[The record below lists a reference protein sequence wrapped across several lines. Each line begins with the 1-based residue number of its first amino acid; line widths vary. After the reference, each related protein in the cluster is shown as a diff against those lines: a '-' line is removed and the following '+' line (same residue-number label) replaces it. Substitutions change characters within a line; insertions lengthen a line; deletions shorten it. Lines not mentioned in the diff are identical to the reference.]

1 MKFRRIVSL
10 LAAGAASL
18 SLATPALAQ
27 TTGGLQGQ
35 IIDANTQQPVADAV
49 VIATSPNL
57 QGEQTAVTDASGAF
71 EISLLPSGVYKIDIQ
86 REGYTPFSQS
96 DLTIRLD
103 KTIHIKLQLVP
114 DTVNGPAIEI
124 TVQKPVISTTST
136 DTGGT
141 VSKEQMALIP
151 YGRGARNFDAVLTTV
166 PGSHGDAYGVAFN
179 GSGSAESNYIVDGV
193 QVNDPAYGTQG
204 TSLLQDFVQEVEIKS
219 GGYQAEF
226 GRSSG
231 GIVNVVTKSGG
242 NDFHGS
248 VFINW
253 SPFEA
258 SRKQVSEAGLAIAS
272 QASQNYNL
280 DFGGE
285 LGGPII
291 KDKLWFY
298 VGFAPQIVSTN
309 LDRVIQARIDNGSGS
324 PVIDPATGSP
334 KTTQLASQ
342 RYVNNVTSY
351 QYTAKLTFAINE
363 NHSLELA
370 AYGNPTKSTGAQ
382 AVGAI
387 NEGASIY
394 DTSSGSSDY
403 KLRYA
408 GKIFNKQMLVEAQ
421 IGYHKQNGSAS
432 SPTTTVSA
440 LDGLSSAQRLD
451 TPSVQWQTTTNLLN
465 PLLNDGTLPSSQ
477 TSAKVLAGCQIQSDG
492 FDPCPVSNYST
503 GGLGYLATVSLDR
516 IQGGI
521 KLTNFIDNLAGHHQV
536 KYGADVGYDRFEQ
549 IKTYTGGQAFYGIFS
564 GSSLSYYRGV
574 RGYGFVDPTT
584 PGVPAFVAGA
594 QNTNGNSI
602 ISLQGSSVS
611 TSTNNVTTSAFIQ
624 DTWDIMNKG
633 LVLDIGGRVEYQK
646 LSPDATSGAADCG
659 TTALCLTNFMP
670 RIGLT
675 YDWTGRGLSKVYASF
690 GQFYE
695 YVPLDL
701 ADRAL
706 SGETQATYST
716 NASNCTDPKD
726 PRTCAILVG
735 GQAGGKTYTFTGA
748 GAGEGLDP
756 NMKGQYTNEFAMGG
770 EYQVYRDISLSLGYV
785 RKWLGRVIEDMSVND
800 GNTYFL
806 SNPGEPCSASSIA
819 SGACGQYGVTGLGQ
833 VIAEPPPRRVY
844 DGVTFGFNKQ
854 FSDNWLLSATYTW
867 SSYRGNYPGL
877 VNNTTGQLDP
887 NILSEYDLLSLLPN
901 KDGPLPGDEPNQFKF
916 NGAYV
921 IEVNANTT
929 VNLGAS
935 LNIDQGGPLNTLGAH
950 PLYGPGEAFIL
961 PRGSD
966 GRLPWT
972 YRLDVRASVAYKINK
987 DYSLGVGLDLFNVTD
1002 ARQTTAVDQNYT
1014 FDSVQP
1020 IVNGSVKDLNYLKNT
1035 SGQPVTLNPTF
1046 NQATGYQLP
1055 FSARLNAK
1063 FSF

>member
-1 MKFRRIVSL
+1 MKFRRIVSF

-27 TTGGLQGQ
+27 TTGGIQGQ
-35 IIDANTQQPVADAV
+35 IIDSSTQQPVPDAV
-49 VIATSPNL
+49 VIATSPAL
-57 QGEQTAVTDASGAF
+57 QGEQTAVTDASGSF
-71 EISLLPSGVYKIDIQ
+71 EISLLPTGVYKIDIQ
-86 REGYTPFSQS
+86 REGYTPFTQM
-96 DLTIRLD
+96 DLKLGLD
-103 KTIHIKLQLVP
+103 KTVHIKLQLVP
-114 DTVNGPAIEI
+114 DTLNGPAVEI
-124 TVQKPVISTTST
+124 TVQKPVISTSST

-151 YGRGARNFDAVLTTV
+151 YGRNSRTFDAVLTTV
-166 PGSHGDAYGVAFN
+166 PGSHSDSVGTAFN
-179 GSGSAESNYIVDGV
+179 GSGSPESNYIVDGV

-204 TSLLQDFVQEVEIKS
+204 TTLLQDFIQEVEVKA

-248 VFINW
+248 VFVNW

-258 SRKQVSEAGLAIAS
+258 NRKEISEAGQAIAS

-280 DFGGE
+280 DFGAE

-291 KDKLWFY
+291 KDRLWFY
-298 VGFAPQIVSTN
+298 VGFAPQYISTN
-309 LDRVIQARIDNGSGS
+309 LDRIIQAQKDDGTGHAVVDASGT
-324 PVIDPATGSP
+324 PV
-334 KTTQLASQ
+334 TTPVASQ
-342 RYVNNVTSY
+342 RYTNTQSSY
-351 QYTAKLTFAINE
+351 QYTGKLTFAINE

-370 AYGNPTKSTGAQ
+370 VYGNPTKTTGAQ
-382 AVGAI
+382 TVGAI

-394 DTSSGSSDY
+394 DQAWGSTDY

-421 IGYHKQNGSAS
+421 VSYHRQGGSQN
-432 SPTTTVSA
+432 SPTITVGD
-440 LDGLSSAQRLD
+440 LDGQTAAQRLD
-451 TPSVQWQTTTNLLN
+451 SPSIEYLTTTNLLN
-465 PLLNDGTLPSSQ
+465 PLFNDGTIPSSQ
-477 TSAKVLAGCQIQSDG
+477 TSAAVLAACQIKSDG
-492 FDPCPVSNYST
+492 FDPCPVTNYTT
-503 GGLGYLATVSLDR
+503 GGLGYLSTVTLDR
-516 IQGGI
+516 VQAGL
-521 KLTNFIDNLAGHHQV
+521 KLTNFIDNLAGHHQI
-536 KYGADVGYDRFEQ
+536 KYGADFGYDRYQEV
-549 IKTYTGGQAFYGIFS
+549 KTYTGGQAFYGIFS
-564 GSSLSYYRGV
+564 GSSLSYYRGI
-574 RGYGFVDPTT
+574 RGFGFEDPST
-584 PGVPAFVAGA
+584 PGLPALVPGA
-594 QNTNGNSI
+594 TNSAGNSI
-602 ISLQGSSVS
+602 ISLQGSSV
-611 TSTNNVTTSAFIQ
+611 TTNTNNLTTSGFIQ

-646 LSPDATSGAADCG
+646 LSPDASSGAADCG

-675 YDWTGRGLSKVYASF
+675 YDWTGRGLSKIYASY

-716 NASNCTDPKD
+716 NASNCANPKD
-726 PRTCAILVG
+726 PRTCAILIG
-735 GQAGGKTYTFTGA
+735 GQAGGRTYTFTGA

-756 NMKGQYTNEFAMGG
+756 NIKGQYTDEYAVGT

-785 RKWLGRVIEDMSVND
+785 RKQLRRVIEDMSVND

-819 SGACGQYGVTGLGQ
+819 SGACGQYGVTGQGQ

-854 FSDNWLLSATYTW
+854 FSDNWLLTATYTW

-901 KDGPLPGDEPNQFKF
+901 KDGPLPGDEPNQFKV

-921 IEVNANTT
+921 IDVNANTSI
-929 VNLGAS
+929 NLGGS
-935 LNIDQGGPLNTLGAH
+935 LNIDQGGPLTYLGAH
-950 PLYGPGEAFIL
+950 PLYGPGEAYIL

-972 YRLDVRASVAYKINK
+972 WRLDIRANVAYKISK
-987 DYSLGVGLDLFNVTD
+987 DYTLGVGLDLFNVTD
-1002 ARQTTAVDQNYT
+1002 NREETAVDQNYT
-1014 FDSVQP
+1014 YDSVYP
-1020 IVNGSVKDLNYLKNT
+1020 IVNGSVKDLKYLTNT
-1035 SGQPVTLNPTF
+1035 SGLPVAVNPTF
-1046 NQATGYQLP
+1046 NQATAYQLP
-1055 FSARLNAK
+1055 FSARLSAK